1 MELTEQGIYDIYGM
15 LHVPWWQTTL
25 FYGVCIVAAIFFF
38 IVCIILC
45 ILWRRR
51 WRKKEELPYWQ
62 KAIAELDHAQ
72 HAFVQGKISSMVLY
86 ELLVHI
92 VKSYLQLQFGPDL
105 LGKTD
110 SELRECIEP
119 LAIAQEHKDQL
130 MELCQTS
137 STIKFYPAAVAQ
149 EHAQKD
155 CQALITF
162 INVTSNGTEKQ

>member
-1 MELTEQGIYDIYGM
+1 MEMTEQGIYDIYGM
-15 LHVPWWQTTL
+15 LHVPWWQTTF
-25 FYGVCIVAAIFFF
+25 FYVTCIVAGIFFF
-38 IVCIILC
+38 ILSIVLC
-45 ILWRRR
+45 VLWLQR

-62 KAIAELDHAQ
+62 KAIAELAHAE

-86 ELLVHI
+86 ELLVRI
-92 VKSYLQLQFGPDL
+92 VKSYLQVQFGSDL

-119 LAIAQEHKDQL
+119 LVIAQEYKDQL

-162 INVTSNGTEKQ
+162 IKVTSDSAEKQ